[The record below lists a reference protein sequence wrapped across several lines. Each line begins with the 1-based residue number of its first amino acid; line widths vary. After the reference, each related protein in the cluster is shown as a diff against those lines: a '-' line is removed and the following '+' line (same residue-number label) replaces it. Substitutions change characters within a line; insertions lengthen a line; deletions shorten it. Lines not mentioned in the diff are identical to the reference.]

1 MLRAIRDLAPEL
13 AALFTLPTVNTPLC
27 SGGIIAFI
35 LQRVR
40 SKVIMWV
47 AFCFALL
54 SIYNLTSQLQS
65 ELCFFYLD
73 TGTLGEV
80 TEQVLSDA
88 EELGLSLN
96 HSKSEVISEDP
107 TARNVL
113 LSRYQKCSLPLCI
126 FASAA
131 GLCVWYYRFSQC
143 TFRKYR
149 SLVARKAAVQCWS
162 QGNDTLPLW
171 IPCLTSKGNEIS

>member
-96 HSKSEVISEDP
+96 HSKYEVK
-107 TARNVL
+107 T
-113 LSRYQKCSLPLCI
+113 QLPGMSYCLDI
-126 FASAA
+126 RSAA
-131 GLCVWYYRFSQC
+131 YPSAFLHLLLVFVSGITDFPNAPSGSIDHWLPERQQFSVGHKGS
-143 TFRKYR
+143 R
-149 SLVARKAAVQCWS
+149 
-162 QGNDTLPLW
+162 NDTVPLW
-171 IPCLTSKGNEIS
+171 IPCLKGNGIP